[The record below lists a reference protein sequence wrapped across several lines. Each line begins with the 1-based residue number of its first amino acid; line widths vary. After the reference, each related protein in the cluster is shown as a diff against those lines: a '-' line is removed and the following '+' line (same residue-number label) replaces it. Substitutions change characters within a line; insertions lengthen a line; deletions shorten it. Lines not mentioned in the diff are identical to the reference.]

1 MSIGITNW
9 RDSRVTAFKA
19 IHFGPCSFIVQTVK
33 LYCSCIHNRYRL
45 EDIMFLEIC
54 LRLLFANA
62 MMAISSTCRD
72 HDFWKL
78 ISRRIELSLSHR
90 RLLNNSSFFFG
101 GGGGR
106 GGRGVLVQLKWKK
119 KTKSDRD
126 FTVCYQSNNWNE
138 FFQLEMFSS
147 WMKLQPTRNHHLNVR
162 LSFLFMINNKTKQN
176 KTKQKHKIPKMS

>member
-90 RLLNNSSFFFG
+90 RLLNNSSFFFW
-101 GGGGR
+101 GGGR
-106 GGRGVLVQLKWKK
+106 GAGGFGSIKMKEKNKVRSRLHRLLPVQQLKWIL
-119 KTKSDRD
+119 SIRN
-126 FTVCYQSNNWNE
+126 VLVVNE
-138 FFQLEMFSS
+138 IAA
-147 WMKLQPTRNHHLNVR
+147 NA
-162 LSFLFMINNKTKQN
+162 
-176 KTKQKHKIPKMS
+176 